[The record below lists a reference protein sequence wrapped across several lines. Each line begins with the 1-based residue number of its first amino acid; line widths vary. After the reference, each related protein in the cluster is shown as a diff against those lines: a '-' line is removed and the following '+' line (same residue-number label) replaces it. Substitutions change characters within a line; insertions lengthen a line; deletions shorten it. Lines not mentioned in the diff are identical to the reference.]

1 MFSMATMELSTSMP
15 MPRLRPLS
23 DSTFSVMPV
32 KYMHTNA
39 MTTLMGMEKATV
51 MVGRKSI
58 RNSSSTRMASA
69 PPDSRLFSTE
79 STMMSMYSP
88 WFIKSTMCRLEF
100 AAVSSLTRFIT
111 VLATSAVE

>member
-1 MFSMATMELSTSMP
+1 MATMELSTSMP
-15 MPRLRPLS
+15 MPRLRPDS

-32 KYMHTNA
+32 KYMHTKA

-58 RNSSSTRMASA
+58 RNSSRIRIARL
-69 PPDSRLFSTE
+69 PPVSRLPSTE
-79 STMMSMYSP
+79 STMMLMYSP
-88 WFIKSTMCRLEF
+88 WFIRSTMCRLGF
-100 AAVSSLTRFIT
+100 ASASALALSMT